1 MIRFTDERPADDV
14 SLSATDRA
22 YHWIRDAIL
31 TGRLPAGSHLNE
43 RDLSQAIGVSR
54 TPVREAIRR
63 VELAGMAQ
71 SRHHTASVVVSWTE
85 RDLHEVFDL
94 RATLE
99 GKAASLAAARATPEH
114 VLELEG
120 VCDAMEA
127 GFADVSVER
136 EERLDRA
143 SDGNVRFHRVL
154 LAAAGSQRLPGLL
167 AQLSNTP
174 YVFRTYRWFSDAEVQ
189 RSMAH
194 HREIVSA
201 LKARD
206 PDWAATTM
214 RAHILG
220 SRANLLARAALES
233 DQKPAIKRG
242 AVKAAGEALSRR
254 RAHAG

>member
-99 GKAASLAAARATPEH
+99 GKVASLAAARATRDH
-114 VLELEG
+114 IAGLEG
-120 VCDAMEA
+120 ICDAMEA
-127 GFADVSVER
+127 GFADASVER
-136 EERLDRA
+136 PERLERA
-143 SDGNVRFHRVL
+143 SDGNTRFHGAL
-154 LAAAGSQRLPGLL
+154 LGATGARLMTTLL
-167 AQLSNTP
+167 N
-174 YVFRTYRWFSDAEVQ
+174 
-189 RSMAH
+189 
-194 HREIVSA
+194 
-201 LKARD
+201 
-206 PDWAATTM
+206 
-214 RAHILG
+214 
-220 SRANLLARAALES
+220 ALERTGGRYGL
-233 DQKPAIKRG
+233 QTMCEGGGQANVTIIER
-242 AVKAAGEALSRR
+242 L
-254 RAHAG
+254 